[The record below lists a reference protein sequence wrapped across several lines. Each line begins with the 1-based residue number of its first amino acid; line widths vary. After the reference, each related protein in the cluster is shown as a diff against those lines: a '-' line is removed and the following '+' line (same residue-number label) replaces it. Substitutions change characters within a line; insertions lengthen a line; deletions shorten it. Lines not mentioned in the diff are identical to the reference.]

1 MTVPLPSESGLPAGA
16 LRRWHHLAL
25 NVGDLNTS
33 RRFYGRLLGLRE
45 LCGSDLPATLQ
56 SLAAAGQVAC
66 FALADGS
73 ILDLFATPDLPVA
86 DPDPAREF
94 RRVSHL
100 AFDIAPE
107 QFDAAVHSLR
117 AAGVAIAAGPISRP
131 TGRGIYFYDPD
142 GLQLEIRCD
151 PSP

>member
-1 MTVPLPSESGLPAGA
+1 MADPTPSPPA
-16 LRRWHHLAL
+16 LRPGVLSRWHHLAL
-25 NVGDLNTS
+25 NVADLSRS
-33 RRFYGRLLGLRE
+33 RRFYGDLLGLRE
-45 LCGSDLPATLQ
+45 LCSADLPATLQ
-56 SLAAAGQVAC
+56 PLAAAGQVAC

-73 ILDLFATPDLPVA
+73 ILDLFATPDLPVP

-100 AFDIAPE
+100 AFDIAPT
-107 QFDAAVHSLR
+107 QFDAAV
-117 AAGVAIAAGPISRP
+117 AALQQAEVVIAAGPVSRP

-151 PSP
+151 ASP